1 MNAIATD
8 TNRRIPKLSTY
19 AGVVLAAMLGLFGL
33 KADVVPASTP
43 HTQPSA
49 LPDKDL
55 GKNKDAKADADKK
68 RHWYQIGRASWYGEE
83 LQGQQTASG
92 EDFDMNQLTC
102 AHRSLP
108 LGSLIRVTNLRNHK
122 TVVVRVNDRG
132 PMPQNRVVDLS
143 YAAARFLGFS
153 SGGTAPVRLDLV
165 NSKTE
170 LAKLSFPLTPAV
182 AKP

>member
-8 TNRRIPKLSTY
+8 TKRRFPKLSTY
-19 AGVVLAAMLGLFGL
+19 AGVVLAATLGLFGL
-33 KADVVPASTP
+33 KADVPASTLNP
-43 HTQPSA
+43 KPPA
-49 LPDKDL
+49 LPDV
-55 GKNKDAKADADKK
+55 GKNADAAKAEAEKK
-68 RHWYQIGRASWYGEE
+68 RHWYQVGRASWYGEE

-153 SGGTAPVRLDLV
+153 NRGTAPVRLDLV
-165 NSKTE
+165 NSK
-170 LAKLSFPLTPAV
+170 AQVAQLSYPLTPAV

>member
-1 MNAIATD
+1 MSAIATD

-19 AGVVLAAMLGLFGL
+19 AGFVLATMLGLFGM
-33 KADVVPASTP
+33 KADVPAIIHNP
-43 HTQPSA
+43 QPPA

-55 GKNKDAKADADKK
+55 GKNPDTAKVDADKK
-68 RHWYQIGRASWYGEE
+68 RHWYQVGRASWYGEE

-92 EDFDMNQLTC
+92 EDFDMNKLTC

-108 LGSLIRVTNLRNHK
+108 LGSLVRVTNLRNHK
-122 TVVVRVNDRG
+122 SVVVRVNDRG

-153 SGGTAPVRLDLV
+153 SRGTAPVRLDLV
-165 NSKTE
+165 NSKTD
-170 LAKLSFPLTPAV
+170 LAQLSYPLTPAV
-182 AKP
+182 VRP